1 MRNGLKKEVIKIFD
15 IDKIEEIQSMSQ
27 LIAAY
32 EETYNNEEKVST
44 IYVARVRTLLCDAAI
59 KLGYADIFKT
69 FKETIDS
76 ELGDEDAWVREAKK
90 YLAFN
95 RENQVICS
103 SDNFGVAMCFAPD
116 FANLRLN
123 EFTGLPEVS
132 ENGKTRLWNDRDD
145 SRARVLFENKFHIHN
160 VTKYTDAFNSY
171 LDSNKY
177 HPIKDKIEA
186 LEWDGVD
193 RIELLLH
200 KCLEVEDTAYTREVS
215 RLIFAGGIN
224 RLYHPGCKFDDM
236 PVLIGKQGGGKS
248 TFVRWLALE
257 DTFFTELKTIDGKEA
272 MEAINGAWIVEVS
285 ELLALTK
292 TREQEAVKAFLSTLK
307 DKYRP
312 AYGRH
317 TVEQPRTC
325 LFIGTSNRKEFIVD
339 KTGGRRFYPV
349 ECARV
354 GYDLFRRED
363 EIREYIRMCWAEA
376 YAKLDTPFMATYAN
390 EAVKGEIEKVQE
402 GAAEDDYRIGM
413 IETYLEKCVAEG
425 KTRVCFGMIWEH
437 GLENDVKKAERAD
450 QTQIGLIMSR
460 IDGWERKDW
469 KTDFGRFGKQRFWK
483 YVGTNRLFDATFTTS
498 NDDIPFDDD

>member
-1 MRNGLKKEVIKIFD
+1 MNRCSRTNKNT
-15 IDKIEEIQSMSQ
+15 
-27 LIAAY
+27 IAC
-32 EETYNNEEKVST
+32 TT
-44 IYVARVRTLLCDAAI
+44 
-59 KLGYADIFKT
+59 G
-69 FKETIDS
+69 
-76 ELGDEDAWVREAKK
+76 
-90 YLAFN
+90 
-95 RENQVICS
+95 
-103 SDNFGVAMCFAPD
+103 NFGVMMYYCPHFSK
-116 FANLRLN
+116 LRLN
-123 EFTGLPEVS
+123 EFTGMPEIL
-132 ENGKTRLWNDRDD
+132 ENGKVRLWNDSDD
-145 SRARVLFENKFHIHN
+145 SLARMLFEEEFGVHSTI
-160 VTKYTDAFNSY
+160 KYNDAFAVY
-171 LDSNKY
+171 LARNKY
-177 HPIKDKIEA
+177 HPIKNRIEA

-200 KCLEVEDTAYTREVS
+200 KYLEVEDTPYTREVS

-285 ELLALTK
+285 ELLALTR

-325 LFIGTSNRKEFIVD
+325 IFIGTSNREQFIVD

-349 ECARV
+349 KCART
-354 GYDLFRRED
+354 GHDLFRRED

-376 YAKLDTPFMATYAN
+376 YAKLDTPFMAAYAD
-390 EAVKGEIEKVQE
+390 EAVKGDIEQMQE
-402 GAAEDDYRIGM
+402 DATEDDYRVGM
-413 IETYLEKCVAEG
+413 IEAYLAKCIAEG
-425 KTRVCFGMIWEH
+425 KTRVCFGMIWEQ
-437 GLENDVKKAERAD
+437 GLENDIKKPERAD
-450 QTQIGLIMSR
+450 QTQVGLIMNKMEN
-460 IDGWERKDW
+460 WERKDS
-469 KTDFGRFGKQRFWK
+469 KIDFGKWGKQRHWK
-483 YVGTNRLFDATFTTS
+483 YSHIKQSFEPTFITS